1 MKEKSEF
8 FDPAIN
14 NIDYLMFRVFLIRQK
29 TDKAKILLEKLD
41 ELANKDSCDYNVF
54 KRDLLYNSML
64 QSFDESF

>member
-1 MKEKSEF
+1 MKKNEF

-29 TDKAKILLEKLD
+29 TDESKKLLEKLD
-41 ELANKDSCDYNVF
+41 ELANKDACEYNVF

-64 QSFDESF
+64 QSFDDSF